1 MSILHL
7 SAENF
12 KSTIENTD
20 NPVLLDFFAEW
31 CMPCKM
37 FAPILDKVAEKIG
50 DSAVIAKVNVDEA
63 EAVAMEYQVASIPT
77 IILFKNGVEAERHV
91 GARSAGEV
99 LNLLTNN

>member
-20 NPVLLDFFAEW
+20 KPVLVDFFAEW

-50 DSAVIAKVNVDEA
+50 DAAIIAKVNVDEA
-63 EAVAMEYQVASIPT
+63 EAVAMEYRVASIPT
-77 IILFKNGVEAERHV
+77 IILFKSGVEAERHV
-91 GARSAGEV
+91 GAMSAGEV